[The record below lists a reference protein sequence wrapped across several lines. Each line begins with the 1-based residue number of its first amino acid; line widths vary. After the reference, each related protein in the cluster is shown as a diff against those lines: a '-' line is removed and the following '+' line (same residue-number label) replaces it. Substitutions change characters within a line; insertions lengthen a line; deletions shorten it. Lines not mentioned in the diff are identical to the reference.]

1 MLDRRKFAMCAKAG
15 KLMGVEVGAMRLP
28 GSQKGW
34 ACIADRVS
42 EREIRILRVDLF
54 WKSAHNGRGQMIRSR
69 EGVRDAC
76 SDGPL

>member
-1 MLDRRKFAMCAKAG
+1 MLDRRKFAMCAKAR
-15 KLMGVEVGAMRLP
+15 KLMGVEVGAMMLP
-28 GSQKGW
+28 GSQKRW

-54 WKSAHNGRGQMIRSR
+54 WNSAHNGRRQIIGSL

-76 SDGPL
+76 SDGQ